1 MRRAGT
7 IVAEMH
13 EACTRAAQ
21 PGATTADLD
30 AAARA
35 VLDRRHARSNFLNYH
50 GFPAVAC
57 ISPNEV
63 IVHGIPGPR
72 VLHDGDIVS
81 IDCGAIVD
89 GWHADAAITV
99 PVGDID
105 DDARRLI
112 EVTRASLDAAV
123 KVMIDGNRIGDIGAT
138 VEDVVISAGYSVVR
152 EYVGHGIGTA
162 MHEEPEVPN
171 YGVAGHGMRL
181 RAGMVLAVEPMVA
194 AGRGSTQLL
203 DDGWTVVTAD
213 GSRAAHFEHTV
224 AITESGPEVLTVA

>member
-1 MRRAGT
+1 
-7 IVAEMH
+7 MH

-171 YGVAGHGMRL
+171 YGVAGHGMWL